1 MQIKKASFVK
11 SSVSYKDCP
20 QQLLPEYA
28 FIGRS
33 NVGKSSLIN
42 MLTGYGKLAK
52 ISSTPGKTQ
61 TINQF
66 LINDDWF
73 LADLP
78 GFGYARVPLGIKKKW
93 QKMILDYLEKR
104 ENLVYTF
111 LLIDIRHEP
120 LSNDLAFLNW
130 FGNKQLPFYIVF
142 TKADKLSKTKL
153 EANLDV
159 YLKRLSL
166 TWDPLPS
173 YVVSSSVKGLG
184 REEILKV
191 IAAGNQWFLRET
203 EQ

>member
-1 MQIKKASFVK
+1 MQVKQAVFVK

-20 QQLLPEYA
+20 LQPLPEYA

-42 MLTGYGKLAK
+42 MLAGQHKLAK
-52 ISSTPGKTQ
+52 ISGTPGKTQ
-61 TINQF
+61 TINHF
-66 LINDDWF
+66 LINDSWF

-78 GFGYARVPLGIKKKW
+78 GFGYARVPMGIKKKW

-111 LLIDIRHEP
+111 LLIDIRHAP

-153 EANLDV
+153 DSHLAA
-159 YLKRLSL
+159 YLKKLSL
-166 TWDPLPS
+166 SWDPLPS
-173 YVVSSSVKGLG
+173 YVVSSSAKGMG
-184 REEILKV
+184 RDKVLDV
-191 IAAGNQWFLRET
+191 IADGNRWFMSET
-203 EQ
+203 EG